1 MAAKA
6 STEQRPPINAGQT
19 LGDQTVPRTKSP
31 QPKPAAKK
39 RTRAPKGCGKGS
51 KLLVQAP
58 ATEDAEA
65 AAASI
70 LSLSDATE

>member
-1 MAAKA
+1 M
-6 STEQRPPINAGQT
+6 NVDQT
-19 LGDQTVPRTKSP
+19 PGDQTVPRTKSP
-31 QPKPAAKK
+31 QPKQAAK
-39 RTRAPKGCGKGS
+39 RRPRATKGGGKGS

-70 LSLSDATE
+70 LSLSDTTE